1 MRISDWS
8 SDVCSSDLNTVGKH
22 LVVGRQNRNGWFFGM
37 NLVPVIQNIR
47 GIFLV
52 IFFCKAMAGFLFQP
66 VQDERQQL
74 FVQIVKDVEFFI
86 VKRNQIVFIVLKT
99 GVASVSG
106 FQTAPV
112 YLLPGMVRADA
123 DILQDRKSTRL

>member
-52 IFFCKAMAGFLFQP
+52 IFFCIAMAGFLFQP

-74 FVQIVKDVEFFI
+74 FVQIVKEVEFFI
-86 VKRNQIVFIVLKT
+86 VKRNQI
-99 GVASVSG
+99 
-106 FQTAPV
+106 
-112 YLLPGMVRADA
+112 
-123 DILQDRKSTRL
+123 DRKSTRLNSSH